1 MQQQAYI
8 QENNILLL
16 LKKTGHKMP
25 KGYGTLN
32 ENEQG
37 IETSVEHFHSTKRS
51 RYAELIQNISRFYE
65 NKTFKIKSFFV
76 TLERAK
82 MYDG

>member
-1 MQQQAYI
+1 MTLEMDAGSGDDY
-8 QENNILLL
+8 E
-16 LKKTGHKMP
+16 HKHLPFMFAD
-25 KGYGTLN
+25 GDVSN
-32 ENEQG
+32 C
-37 IETSVEHFHSTKRS
+37 
-51 RYAELIQNISRFYE
+51 RYYRTVCMHRIYNG

>member
-1 MQQQAYI
+1 
-8 QENNILLL
+8 
-16 LKKTGHKMP
+16 MP

-51 RYAELIQNISRFYE
+51 RYESIRNISRFYKDE
-65 NKTFKIKSFFV
+65 NFGIPNDNF
-76 TLERAK
+76 A
-82 MYDG
+82 